1 MRASLEEQWG
11 IILKGKD
18 IETIKNNYN
27 TLIKEDNKKIVNNL
41 IKIQE
46 IVKYSYSDTNIFEL
60 EPEYSWSARL
70 VYASNLAKI
79 KVKNNDLSDLR
90 ESVSQFQKVKTILD
104 EFFMNDLSVQST
116 LNKLVFSLF
125 VMNQEKIKDEN
136 FKTKIELQNEN
147 KKNFLEVLKSLIDK
161 NIETVENYI
170 EQYKN
175 SPDDVIETQEF
186 LKIEKI
192 VYEAEKV
199 DNKYKDDIEIYMYE
213 FGLEKFEI
221 LVIRKEF
228 HLLSNLIVFAIGV
241 LEICAG
247 TALFFLSKN
256 PKVLQFAKFLIKE
269 GVDDVIKSVKATI
282 KGEEIDLKN
291 FAIEKGM
298 NILSF
303 SLSLLTCGSKPPN
316 LEDTFLGII
325 KDKVVSHLKEH
336 GTAWATN
343 KIINAINN
351 IFSEKIKEQ
360 LFGFGL
366 LKLGDKENESIS
378 YDIIINRDFFKC
390 DLITKVKEVISDA
403 ENLME
408 FIGPMLDFIKELNN
422 GSQSGIEKFNN
433 FLNFLKTFD
442 FKGCKNCLVDIV
454 EKIKNTKINYQID
467 NYLFTLISKSNE
479 DFSEDKVVNLI
490 QELIE
495 CGAIEQ
501 KEGKFNMDFIEDK
514 DFVQS
519 FKFKIDKKFKNIK
532 FNPDKKISKETS
544 TFLNSFKDKFSQKAL
559 NNKTEQI
566 KDQVYKEIENFLQKN
581 IKMILDYLLDKVSE
595 KLEDL
600 YNKFKNKTKSICNK
614 INKTDIGLATNALK
628 SVVKIGLNELS
639 KELKDKLLEWIKD
652 RIDELIEKIL
662 SQFDALFEEIGEKII
677 IIQEKAGN
685 IIDKILDKVSSIIN
699 LIKDIKLIIEK
710 IINIIQNS
718 KDIKCVIINLVDIS
732 DFMLKNGIQNLTK
745 PITDCINGIKNG
757 IKNTIE
763 NIYNKIKNKGINYY
777 EKGKN
782 KINNKY
788 SYIKN
793 KIVNLPDN
801 LAKKLDE
808 KKKEF
813 EEEYK
818 KGKEL
823 ILKETDIKLKIVIN
837 TEKIEKKFYE
847 IINKVKSNI
856 INETNKI
863 KEEIKD
869 SINDYN
875 IFILDLYNDII
886 NFIDECMKSDIINYA
901 DNPLYAL
908 EETVIC
914 ILDIVSEKYYIGDYN
929 KNYFIGK
936 LISYFEKKINNCQK
950 FCEYLIEK
958 GLLSNI
964 KKIRKYTK
972 DKLNTIQSFYDSI
985 LNMTKKYLNLLLQN
999 AKEYLSTTSK
1009 CLDNTFDYFLEYIE
1023 KIYNNCCLYE
1033 LYFINKLKS
1042 INSFITDITIKINE
1056 KKNEEINKLSN
1067 ILEQN
1072 IEKEYNKLMQ
1082 FKDEV
1087 KNKINNTFDTFE
1099 NKVMNKVDN
1108 KICQTASDF
1117 EKKLINIAQNLDD
1130 KAEQYLQMIYP
1141 NDIDSK
1147 LFSLLKKKKDNLL
1160 TKFESDKL
1168 NEGINR
1174 LFNSQLINITKKIM
1188 DKIDLDKAN
1197 SIIDDINRI
1206 SNSLRINSKYEFK
1219 NNIKSKIK
1227 EKILYLYSSK
1237 IEKELREFIN
1247 NLVNKLI
1254 NKI

>member
-1 MRASLEEQWG
+1 M
-11 IILKGKD
+11 K
-18 IETIKNNYN
+18 
-27 TLIKEDNKKIVNNL
+27 
-41 IKIQE
+41 
-46 IVKYSYSDTNIFEL
+46 
-60 EPEYSWSARL
+60 
-70 VYASNLAKI
+70 
-79 KVKNNDLSDLR
+79 
-90 ESVSQFQKVKTILD
+90 
-104 EFFMNDLSVQST
+104 
-116 LNKLVFSLF
+116 
-125 VMNQEKIKDEN
+125 
-136 FKTKIELQNEN
+136 
-147 KKNFLEVLKSLIDK
+147 
-161 NIETVENYI
+161 
-170 EQYKN
+170 
-175 SPDDVIETQEF
+175 
-186 LKIEKI
+186 
-192 VYEAEKV
+192 
-199 DNKYKDDIEIYMYE
+199 
-213 FGLEKFEI
+213 
-221 LVIRKEF
+221 
-228 HLLSNLIVFAIGV
+228 
-241 LEICAG
+241 
-247 TALFFLSKN
+247 
-256 PKVLQFAKFLIKE
+256 
-269 GVDDVIKSVKATI
+269 
-282 KGEEIDLKN
+282 
-291 FAIEKGM
+291 
-298 NILSF
+298 
-303 SLSLLTCGSKPPN
+303 
-316 LEDTFLGII
+316 
-325 KDKVVSHLKEH
+325 
-336 GTAWATN
+336 
-343 KIINAINN
+343 
-351 IFSEKIKEQ
+351 
-360 LFGFGL
+360 
-366 LKLGDKENESIS
+366 
-378 YDIIINRDFFKC
+378 
-390 DLITKVKEVISDA
+390 
-403 ENLME
+403 
-408 FIGPMLDFIKELNN
+408 
-422 GSQSGIEKFNN
+422 
-433 FLNFLKTFD
+433 
-442 FKGCKNCLVDIV
+442 
-454 EKIKNTKINYQID
+454 
-467 NYLFTLISKSNE
+467 
-479 DFSEDKVVNLI
+479 
-490 QELIE
+490 
-495 CGAIEQ
+495 
-501 KEGKFNMDFIEDK
+501 
-514 DFVQS
+514 
-519 FKFKIDKKFKNIK
+519 
-532 FNPDKKISKETS
+532 
-544 TFLNSFKDKFSQKAL
+544 
-559 NNKTEQI
+559 
-566 KDQVYKEIENFLQKN
+566 
-581 IKMILDYLLDKVSE
+581 
-595 KLEDL
+595 
-600 YNKFKNKTKSICNK
+600 
-614 INKTDIGLATNALK
+614 
-628 SVVKIGLNELS
+628 
-639 KELKDKLLEWIKD
+639 
-652 RIDELIEKIL
+652 
-662 SQFDALFEEIGEKII
+662 
-677 IIQEKAGN
+677 
-685 IIDKILDKVSSIIN
+685 
-699 LIKDIKLIIEK
+699 
-710 IINIIQNS
+710 
-718 KDIKCVIINLVDIS
+718 
-732 DFMLKNGIQNLTK
+732 
-745 PITDCINGIKNG
+745 
-757 IKNTIE
+757 
-763 NIYNKIKNKGINYY
+763 
-777 EKGKN
+777 
-782 KINNKY
+782 
-788 SYIKN
+788 
-793 KIVNLPDN
+793 
-801 LAKKLDE
+801 

-1042 INSFITDITIKINE
+1042 INSFITDITIKIKE

-1174 LFNSQLINITKKIM
+1174 LFNSQLINTTKKIM